1 MNHLSLDKTLTSNPL
16 LSVSSLHHSRISKSI
31 CLPKK
36 VIVFAYKNDN
46 SSSITSGVLS
56 RTHFSSKKV
65 NVFACKNDNSSL
77 ISSGVLPRTHFS
89 SRKSNKVSFL
99 ACKNDNSSGVLSKN
113 SKKVGVFASNDD
125 NSSEMTSGVLSRTV
139 FYSRKTRKVAV
150 FASKEDRN
158 SDNKLDQW
166 DQMELKFGR
175 LIGED
180 PKLTLTKIISRKTNP
195 ETSYLE
201 IEKSFGKKKG
211 KTSGEI
217 VEVPFDASKEKKSL
231 NSSNGLNLVR
241 PVPKK
246 GVKFEVDDKPLKTEG
261 DELSQPISRPAV
273 SRKSNVPNVILRK
286 PSVYSEEDESS
297 RYKIK
302 PNLTLKMG
310 KELKRERFSD
320 VTLLKKPE
328 PMRISSDDSEKN
340 GQSSDES
347 SDVTLLK
354 KPEQMR
360 INSDNN
366 QKNGQSSDVLP
377 VASDDTVD
385 ASLTEAYASTSES
398 KNSLLLNKPE
408 PSNLD
413 LKIDPNQ
420 ESSEDQ
426 RTSILDESTLN
437 AANSSSERI
446 NIAENK
452 LPQPLKPSR
461 SNPLEE
467 QGSRTGFQQTDTEPA
482 ERSSDSSRP
491 SETGTLRSLDAA
503 LLGKPKRLDQ
513 PIKATSSVSPED
525 MRPAKSEGYGITSE
539 IENFLTKSP
548 IKEHED
554 NDWIRAEELVKSGV
568 KEDVELVSCSTR
580 GFVVS
585 FGSLIGFLPYR
596 NLAARWKFSA
606 FESWLRRKGV
616 DPSLYKQGLGII
628 GGNDGFG
635 KVASPEAGVD
645 PQISKNADEEIS
657 PDMKLE
663 DLLRIYDQEKLKF
676 LSSFVGQ
683 RIRVSVVLADRN
695 TRRLIVSIKAKEKEE
710 LVEKKRSLMAKLQVG
725 DVVKCCIQ
733 KITYFGIFVEV
744 EGVRALIHQS
754 EVSWDA
760 TLDPTSYFKIG
771 QVVEAKVHQ
780 LDFSLERIFLSL
792 KEITPDPMMEALE
805 AVVGDHDN
813 LNGELQAAELDTQW
827 PDVES
832 LIKELQQFKGIS
844 SVSKGRYFLS
854 PGLAPTFQVYMASM
868 FENQYKLLARSGNR
882 VQEVIVETS
891 LSKEE
896 MKSAIQS
903 CTNKV
908 E

>member
-1 MNHLSLDKTLTSNPL
+1 MNNLSLDKTSTPNPF
-16 LSVSSLHHSRISKSI
+16 LSISSLHHSRISKSL
-31 CLPKK
+31 CLPRK
-36 VIVFAYKNDN
+36 VLVFVDKNDN
-46 SSSITSGVLS
+46 STSITSGFLSKTHFSSKKATVFTDKDDNSSSLASGVLSRTNFYPKKVAVFASKDDNLTSITSGVLS
-56 RTHFSSKKV
+56 RT
-65 NVFACKNDNSSL
+65 VF
-77 ISSGVLPRTHFS
+77 F
-89 SRKSNKVSFL
+89 
-99 ACKNDNSSGVLSKN
+99 
-113 SKKVGVFASNDD
+113 
-125 NSSEMTSGVLSRTV
+125 
-139 FYSRKTRKVAV
+139 SRKTKKFAV
-150 FASKEDRN
+150 FASKDDRN
-158 SDNKLDQW
+158 SNKLDQW

-180 PKLTLTKIISRKTNP
+180 PKLTLAKIISRKTNP

-201 IEKSFGKKKG
+201 IEESFDQKG

-217 VEVPFDASKEKKSL
+217 VEVPFDASKQKKSL

-241 PVPKK
+241 LVPKK
-246 GVKFEVDDKPLKTEG
+246 GVKFEVDEKPPKTEG
-261 DELSQPISRPAV
+261 YKQSQRISKPEV
-273 SRKSNVPNVILRK
+273 SRKSSVPNVILRK
-286 PSVYSEEDESS
+286 PSLYSEEDESS
-297 RYKIK
+297 KFKIK

-310 KELKRERFSD
+310 KELKPEKFSD

-340 GQSSDES
+340 GQSSDKS
-347 SDVTLLK
+347 SDATLLK
-354 KPEQMR
+354 KPEPMR
-360 INSDNN
+360 INSGNSE
-366 QKNGQSSDVLP
+366 KNGQSSDVLP
-377 VASDDTVD
+377 VSSDDSVD
-385 ASLTEAYASTSES
+385 ASLTEVYASTSEP

-408 PSNLD
+408 PSNLN

-420 ESSEDQ
+420 ESAEAHHP
-426 RTSILDESTLN
+426 SISDEST
-437 AANSSSERI
+437 NSSSELI
-446 NIAENK
+446 SMAENK
-452 LPQPLKPSR
+452 LRQPLQSSR
-461 SNPLEE
+461 SNPLEK
-467 QGSRTGFQQTDTEPA
+467 QGFGTGFQQTDTQPA
-482 ERSSDSSRP
+482 ERSSDSNTP
-491 SETGTLRSLDAA
+491 FKTGPMESLDAA

-513 PIKATSSVSPED
+513 SKKEASSVSQED
-525 MRPAKSEGYGITSE
+525 MRPVKSEGYGNASE
-539 IENFLTKSP
+539 IENFLAKSS
-548 IKEHED
+548 IKEHDD
-554 NDWIRAEELVKSGV
+554 NDWVRAEELVKSGGR
-568 KEDVELVSCSTR
+568 EDVELVSCSTR
-580 GFVVS
+580 GFVAS

-596 NLAARWKFSA
+596 NLAARWKFLA
-606 FESWLRRKGV
+606 FESWLRQKGL
-616 DPSLYKQGLGII
+616 DPSQYKQGLGIV
-628 GGNDGFG
+628 GGYDGFG
-635 KVASPEAGVD
+635 KAASPEAGVD
-645 PQISKNADEEIS
+645 LQIAKNADEEIS

-676 LSSFVGQ
+676 LSSFVGL
-683 RIRVSVVLADRN
+683 RIRVSVVLADRYS
-695 TRRLIVSIKAKEKEE
+695 RRLIFSIKAKEKEE

-744 EGVRALIHQS
+744 EGVLALIHQT

-760 TLDPTSYFKIG
+760 TLDPASYFKIG
-771 QVVEAKVHQ
+771 QIVEAKVHQ

-813 LNGELQAAELDTQW
+813 LNGELQASELDTEW

-832 LIKELQQFKGIS
+832 LIKELQQFEGIS